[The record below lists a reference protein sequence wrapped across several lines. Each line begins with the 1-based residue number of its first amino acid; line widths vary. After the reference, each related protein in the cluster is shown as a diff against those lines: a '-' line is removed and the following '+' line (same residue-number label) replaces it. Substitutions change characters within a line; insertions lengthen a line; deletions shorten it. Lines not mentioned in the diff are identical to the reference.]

1 MKIVT
6 PALFLSL
13 VIFLTVGGD
22 VMAGQVEEVT
32 YRTDPDL
39 KGYLCRPEE
48 NGPFPAAIFNHGG
61 LGDIIGGAPEGT
73 CEALAEAGFVG
84 FPPIRRLTR
93 SMRGHVGDVLAGLE
107 YLRGLDQVDRNRVS
121 MIGFSRGAAL
131 TFMAASKEISIKRAV
146 IMASAFPP
154 PRSGFTLKIAD
165 QVEVPVLLLVAE
177 NGTGSRKTRGQDTLA
192 GMRRMEDALTSAGNP
207 PRLIVYPPY
216 GNDGHEMFFE
226 IGKYW
231 SDVIDFISQP

>member
-13 VIFLTVGGD
+13 VIFLTVGGG

-39 KGYLCRPEE
+39 KGYLCRPEG

-84 FPPIRRLTR
+84 FSP
-93 SMRGHVGDVLAGLE
+93 S
-107 YLRGLDQVDRNRVS
+107 
-121 MIGFSRGAAL
+121 AA
-131 TFMAASKEISIKRAV
+131 
-146 IMASAFPP
+146 
-154 PRSGFTLKIAD
+154 
-165 QVEVPVLLLVAE
+165 
-177 NGTGSRKTRGQDTLA
+177 
-192 GMRRMEDALTSAGNP
+192 
-207 PRLIVYPPY
+207 
-216 GNDGHEMFFE
+216 
-226 IGKYW
+226 
-231 SDVIDFISQP
+231 

>member
-13 VIFLTVGGD
+13 VIFLTVGGG

-39 KGYLCRPEE
+39 KGYLCRPEG

-84 FPPIRRLTR
+84 FSPIRRAYLHGGEQGNFNQE
-93 SMRGHVGDVLAGLE
+93 SGDYG
-107 YLRGLDQVDRNRVS
+107 QC
-121 MIGFSRGAAL
+121 FSAP
-131 TFMAASKEISIKRAV
+131 KKR
-146 IMASAFPP
+146 F
-154 PRSGFTLKIAD
+154 
-165 QVEVPVLLLVAE
+165 
-177 NGTGSRKTRGQDTLA
+177 
-192 GMRRMEDALTSAGNP
+192 
-207 PRLIVYPPY
+207 YP
-216 GNDGHEMFFE
+216 
-226 IGKYW
+226 
-231 SDVIDFISQP
+231 

>member
-13 VIFLTVGGD
+13 VIFLTVGGG

-39 KGYLCRPEE
+39 KGYLCRPEG

-93 SMRGHVGDVLAGLE
+93 SM
-107 YLRGLDQVDRNRVS
+107 RGLDQVDRNRVS

-165 QVEVPVLLLVAE
+165 QVEVPVQVLVAE
-177 NGTGSRKTRGQDTLA
+177 IDTGSRKTRGQDTLA
-192 GMRRMEDALTSAGNP
+192 GMRRMEDALTCAGNP
-207 PRLIVYPPY
+207 PRLFVYPPY